1 MLPCVSFFSED
12 RVLYL
17 YPDSPGFASMFLL
30 MVLLGVLQ
38 TFGKDTLSLGA
49 YYFGSKFLLL
59 FSSDYS
65 RAVGPKRGNSEQRL
79 HPPFQGH
86 LSIFR
91 EAIRLGS
98 PCMSHERIRVRRM
111 LN

>member
-1 MLPCVSFFSED
+1 
-12 RVLYL
+12 
-17 YPDSPGFASMFLL
+17 MFLL

-65 RAVGPKRGNSEQRL
+65 RAVGPKSGNSEQRL
-79 HPPFQGH
+79 NRIPH
-86 LSIFR
+86 FR
-91 EAIRLGS
+91 DILES
-98 PCMSHERIRVRRM
+98 SETP
-111 LN
+111 